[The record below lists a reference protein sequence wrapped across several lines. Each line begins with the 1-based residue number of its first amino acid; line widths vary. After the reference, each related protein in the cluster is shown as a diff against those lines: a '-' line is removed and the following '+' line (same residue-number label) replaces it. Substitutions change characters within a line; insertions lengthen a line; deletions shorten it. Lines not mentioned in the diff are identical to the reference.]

1 MTFNSSLIVWLS
13 AACLGGGLLAQ
24 PQAPPLTVAPVR
36 DGVYE
41 VRGGSGANTAFLVGK
56 TSVTVIDS
64 KMTEDSTKAVLAEIR
79 KVTPLP
85 IGMIILTH
93 SDGDHVN
100 GLNGFPKDLKIL
112 AHANC
117 RKDMEEAFQD
127 PKMAALRAWLP
138 METITGDRSLDA
150 GGVPVELRYFG
161 PAHTSGD
168 IVVFLPEQKIAI
180 AGDLLFLGRDPL
192 IHRQKGG
199 SSQGLVRTLNG
210 MLSLDADTFLS
221 GHNDP
226 MTKAEI
232 RNLLSSIEEKQAKVK
247 SLAGQG
253 KSLDEIRQA
262 MGVAAAPGGQ
272 GGPRFPSLV
281 EIIYQE
287 VTAKQ

>member
-1 MTFNSSLIVWLS
+1 MYQIK
-13 AACLGGGLLAQ
+13 
-24 PQAPPLTVAPVR
+24 
-36 DGVYE
+36 
-41 VRGGSGANTAFLVGK
+41 GGSGANTAFLVGK

-79 KVTPLP
+79 KVTPNP
-85 IGMIILTH
+85 VGMIILTH

-100 GLNGFPKDLKIL
+100 GLNGFPKGLKIL

-117 RKDMEEAFQD
+117 RREMEEAFKD
-127 PKMAALRAWLP
+127 PKMAALIAYLP
-138 METITGDRSLDA
+138 NETITADRSIDA
-150 GGVPVELRYFG
+150 DGIRVELRYFG

-199 SSQGLVRTLNG
+199 SSLGLVRTLNG
-210 MLSLDADTFLS
+210 MLALDADTFLS

-226 MTKAEI
+226 ITKAEI
-232 RNLLSSIEEKQAKVK
+232 KTLVSSIEEKQAKVK
-247 SLAGQG
+247 ALAGQG
-253 KSLDEIRQA
+253 RSLDEIKQA
-262 MGVAAAPGGQ
+262 MGVASAPGGQ
-272 GGPRFPSLV
+272 APRFPSLV